1 MSNQMSTQIS
11 NIWHGKHL
19 VHVDQLTKEH
29 LDVFLERVKDF
40 EAGKI
45 NLDLKSK
52 IIASCFFEPSTRT
65 RLSFEAA
72 ANRVGANV
80 IGFSDVK
87 STSSGQKGES
97 LMDAMRV
104 ISGYADLIVMR
115 HPNSGSA
122 RLASEYSD
130 VPVINA
136 GDGSNQH
143 PTQTLLDLYTI
154 AKSQNGKL
162 DSLNILIMG
171 DLKYSRTV
179 HSLVQALKFYNPR
192 FYFVS
197 PKALSLPKSMLDWLR
212 DNGVRFSLHEDKDE
226 VLPYADIAY
235 VTRLQQERLGVA
247 LDADD
252 LGIMQQDYFN
262 QCCINIDDLKKVK
275 SNLRILHPLPRLNEL
290 PVELDDTPYA
300 YYFTQAKLG
309 VPVRAALLSLILGGK

>member
-1 MSNQMSTQIS
+1 MGQ
-11 NIWHGKHL
+11 NIWSGNHL
-19 VHVDQLTKEH
+19 VHIDQLSKDH
-29 LDVFLERVKDF
+29 LNIFLDRVKDF
-40 EAGKI
+40 ESGKI
-45 NLDLKSK
+45 SPNYKSK

-72 ANRVGANV
+72 AHRIGANV

-87 STSSGQKGES
+87 NTSSGKKGES

-104 ISGYADLIVMR
+104 ISGYADCIVMR
-115 HPNSGSA
+115 HPVSGSA
-122 RLASEYSD
+122 KLASEYSG

-143 PTQTLLDLYTI
+143 PTQTLLDLCAI
-154 AKSQNGKL
+154 SKSQNGKL

-197 PKALSLPKSMLDWLR
+197 PKSLSLPKSMLDWLR
-212 DNGVRFSLHEDKDE
+212 DNGVRFSLHDNKPE
-226 VLPYADIAY
+226 VLECADIAY

-247 LDADD
+247 LDIDD
-252 LGIMQQDYFN
+252 LSIMQDDYFS
-262 QCCINIDDLKKVK
+262 QCCIDMNDIKNVK
-275 SNLRILHPLPRLNEL
+275 ENFRILHPLPRLNEI
-290 PVELDDTPYA
+290 PVELDNTKYA
-300 YYFTQAKLG
+300 YYFEQAKLG
-309 VPVRAALLSLILGGK
+309 VPVRAALLSLILEGE